1 MKSDR
6 KAGGLLGLKGARFHL
21 MAMAGRNDV
30 EATVTSAGPQT
41 TTGPAFGRLGPVG
54 DPVQA
59 HESELIARTI
69 QGDSESFY
77 DLVRPYERSVFLAA
91 VSVVQNPADA
101 EDVAQDAI
109 LKAFKNLSRFRQES
123 KFSTWLIQ
131 ITLNEAKMWLRKHR
145 HHLYESLNDEQQ
157 EDGRSYIPRDFADWR
172 PIPSE
177 ALEQTEV
184 REVLNKAVQSL
195 PAKYRSVLFFRDVQ
209 QFSIKETAEILGLTI
224 TTVKTRLSR
233 ARLRLRDALAPGFGG
248 SWS

>member
-1 MKSDR
+1 MSMPSR
-6 KAGGLLGLKGARFHL
+6 NVAEAAVIPFEELQTAAVAGSGAAGGI
-21 MAMAGRNDV
+21 
-30 EATVTSAGPQT
+30 
-41 TTGPAFGRLGPVG
+41 PVG
-54 DPVQA
+54 DPVLA
-59 HESELIARTI
+59 RESELIARTI

-91 VSVVQNPADA
+91 VSVVKNPADA

-131 ITLNEAKMWLRKHR
+131 ITLNEAKMRLRKDR

-157 EDGRSYIPRDFADWR
+157 EERGSYIPRDFADWR

-184 REVLNKAVQSL
+184 RESLNKALQSL

-209 QFSIKETAEILGLTI
+209 QFNIKETAELLGLTI

-248 SWS
+248 SWSQTRGSDPIKSL

>member
-1 MKSDR
+1 MSTASRNDAEAGVIPFEELQTAAVAGSST
-6 KAGGLLGLKGARFHL
+6 AGGI
-21 MAMAGRNDV
+21 
-30 EATVTSAGPQT
+30 
-41 TTGPAFGRLGPVG
+41 PVG
-54 DPVQA
+54 DLVQA
-59 HESELIARTI
+59 RESELIARTI

-77 DLVRPYERSVFLAA
+77 DLVRPYERSVFLTALSL
-91 VSVVQNPADA
+91 VKNPADA

-131 ITLNEAKMWLRKHR
+131 ITLNEAKMRLRKDR
-145 HHLYESLNDEQQ
+145 HHLYESWNDDQR
-157 EDGRSYIPRDFADWR
+157 EDGENYPRDLADWR

-184 REVLNKAVQSL
+184 REALNRALQSL

-209 QFSIKETAEILGLTI
+209 QFSIKETAELLGLTI

-233 ARLRLRDALAPGFGG
+233 ARLRLRDALAPGSGG
-248 SWS
+248 SWSQTREFDPVKSS